1 MSNRRSRGAI
11 LLAQTGRTQEE
22 IAARCGCSKAL
33 AGHWLTGER
42 KPTKKYRL
50 ILKRAYKIP
59 ITTWDVYPAE
69 TATAAASRPV
79 TIDEAWQSL
88 LQTANDAIV
97 QAGDVN
103 KSASERQ
110 RLAKFARDTMA
121 EFEKRRDI
129 PESKIIENA
138 SFKRVLEVLRDVIK
152 KHPETLLEL
161 DRRLAELDP
170 G

>member
-22 IAARCGCSKAL
+22 IAARIGCSKAL

-42 KPTKKYRL
+42 VPTKKYRL
-50 ILKRAYKIP
+50 LLKRAYKIP
-59 ITTWDVYPAE
+59 IAAWDEAPPKIPVAPAP
-69 TATAAASRPV
+69 RPV

-88 LQTANDAIV
+88 LRTANDAIV
-97 QAGDVN
+97 QASDPN
-103 KSASERQ
+103 RSASERQ

-121 EFEKRRDI
+121 EFEKRGDV
-129 PESKIIENA
+129 PEAQIIRMG
-138 SFKRVLEVLRDVIK
+138 SFKRVLEVLREILK
-152 KHPETLLEL
+152 KHPDTLLEL